1 MWRLNFFRGAT
12 TSNSISVNQVAPSL
26 HPANDRKV
34 IEIRISSTF
43 GEQIR
48 IVELLEIIHNPWY
61 LGYLNLTHMFR
72 RQSSWGYRNDN
83 SPVTGFG
90 SCGLLPLCFLDIR

>member
-48 IVELLEIIHNPWY
+48 IVELFEIIHNPWY
-61 LGYLNLTHMFR
+61 LGYLKLTHLSR
-72 RQSSWGYRNDN
+72 RQSSWRCWTVKSWGCRTANL
-83 SPVTGFG
+83 PGTGFG
-90 SCGLLPLCFLDIR
+90 SC